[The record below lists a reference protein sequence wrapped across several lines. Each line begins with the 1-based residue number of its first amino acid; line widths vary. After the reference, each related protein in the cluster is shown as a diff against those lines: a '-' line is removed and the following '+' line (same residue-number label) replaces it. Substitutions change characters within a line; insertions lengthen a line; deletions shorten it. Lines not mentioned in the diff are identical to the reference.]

1 MIKEKHIKTAARILL
16 GANLIIAGIG
26 HLTFARKAFKA
37 QVPKWIPLKKD
48 HTVLY
53 SGFVEIALGSAL
65 VLTPKKYEE
74 RVGQLAATFFTAVFP
89 GNIA

>member
-37 QVPKWIPLKKD
+37 QVPKWIPLKKM
-48 HTVLY
+48 TRCCIPAFL
-53 SGFVEIALGSAL
+53 
-65 VLTPKKYEE
+65 K
-74 RVGQLAATFFTAVFP
+74 
-89 GNIA
+89 